1 VTGLRVVLLLASA
14 AALVAALVL
23 PRPGS
28 FAIIGIAG
36 LLLIVVG
43 SGAVAADA
51 FPFRALPFACSVA
64 AVVLGPALLLR
75 GSEATAVAAAGLATA
90 TQLAPLVA
98 GKLRA

>member
-1 VTGLRVVLLLASA
+1 VIALRLLLLLASSASLA
-14 AALVAALVL
+14 ATLVL

-43 SGAVAADA
+43 SGSAAADA

-64 AVVLGPALLLR
+64 AVVLGPALLVR
-75 GSEATAVAAAGLATA
+75 GSEATAVAAAAIATA

>member
-1 VTGLRVVLLLASA
+1 MIALRILLLIASA
-14 AALVAALVL
+14 AALAATLIL

-28 FAIIGIAG
+28 FAVIGIAG

-43 SGAVAADA
+43 CGAVAADA

-64 AVVLGPALLLR
+64 TVALGPALLVR
-75 GSEATAVAAAGLATA
+75 GTEATALAAAALATVA
-90 TQLAPLVA
+90 QLAPLVA